1 MLFEMCLRKEW
12 RIENGFLIRVV
23 AYYKPGELEK
33 PCCVNPW
40 SDRPTRRNKYVMY
53 NCFKYHAV
61 WLEDQ
66 AEPKTIAAT

>member
-1 MLFEMCLRKEW
+1 MRFEMCLRKEW
-12 RIENGFLIRVV
+12 RIESGLLRRVV

-40 SDRPTRRNKYVMY
+40 PDRPTRRNKYVMY

-61 WLEDQ
+61 WLDDQ
-66 AEPKTIAAT
+66 PEPAKAAAE